1 MVKIDSDRKIRQVRN
16 CLIYGISN
24 KNIKNFDA
32 ISLIKIKKTP
42 IIRHQRQAL

>member
-1 MVKIDSDRKIRQVRN
+1 MEFLMKIS
-16 CLIYGISN
+16 
-24 KNIKNFDA
+24 KNFDA